1 MLENFH
7 VSMLMMKVIIEKA
20 EMWIVVTRLQ
30 QTLNL
35 SKISA
40 VIVKM
45 APQAQQRPMH
55 VTATMLP
62 GVIEKYF
69 NLCDKNY

>member
-1 MLENFH
+1 
-7 VSMLMMKVIIEKA
+7 MLMVKLIIEKA
-20 EMWIVVTRLQ
+20 EMWIVVTRLRQ
-30 QTLNL
+30 ILIL
-35 SKISA
+35 SKIPA
-40 VIVKM
+40 VIVKV

-69 NLCDKNY
+69 NLCDKNDWITEPY